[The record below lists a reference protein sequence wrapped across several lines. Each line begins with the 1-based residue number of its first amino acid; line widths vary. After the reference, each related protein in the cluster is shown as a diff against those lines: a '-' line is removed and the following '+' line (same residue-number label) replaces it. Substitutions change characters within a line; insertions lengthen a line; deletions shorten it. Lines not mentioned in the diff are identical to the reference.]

1 MSSIEWA
8 KKLKSRSCWG
18 KHRGA
23 RDEMQRHIHSAR
35 SAVRMHVY
43 VHDIPHDLMFGL
55 MMMQVDAT
63 DRRVDVEKM
72 CDNIPSAARG
82 PIAWVRP
89 ESEEISLSTRS
100 ACVTT
105 KGGAT
110 ANTALTMLPPFILA
124 KSRLALP

>member
-1 MSSIEWA
+1 MRCKDTYILRA
-8 KKLKSRSCWG
+8 LLYIDYAYVRT
-18 KHRGA
+18 
-23 RDEMQRHIHSAR
+23 RHNHT
-35 SAVRMHVY
+35 
-43 VHDIPHDLMFGL
+43 DLMFGL
-55 MMMQVDAT
+55 MMQVDAT